1 MAEERV
7 WIRDLHPGSDVEE
20 SYAVRSRE
28 LRQRRGGG
36 PYLAGVLADRTGQV
50 ATLAWENAEE
60 LFKIMKPGAV
70 VRIRGQV
77 QRYNQRLQV
86 VIRQARLVDPEEI
99 DERLF
104 IRSSSIDPDLLW
116 NRLMGL
122 VEKVGDERLRQLLFR
137 IFSDPALSERFKV
150 SPAARSMHHAYRSG
164 LMEHTVSMTTV
175 AKSLAEHYR
184 LNVDLVV
191 AGCLLHDL
199 GKVWELEPGP
209 SIEYTDDGRLLGH
222 LSMEVLFVDRQIGQL
237 DGFPEETRRQ
247 LLHILLAHHG
257 EYAYGSPRRPKTP
270 EAQLVHMVDNLDAK
284 VSGMLDA
291 IGSGGETEE
300 AWTAYLPLLERYV
313 YRRRLN
319 DD

>member
-1 MAEERV
+1 M
-7 WIRDLHPGSDVEE
+7 EE

-50 ATLAWENAEE
+50 AALAWENAEQF
-60 LFKIMKPGAV
+60 FKIMAPGSV

-86 VIRQARLVDPEEI
+86 VIRQVQVVDPTEV

-104 IRSSSIDPDLLW
+104 IRSSSVDPDLLW
-116 NRLMGL
+116 NRLMAL

-137 IFSDPALSERFKV
+137 IFSDPDVSERFRI

-175 AKSLAEHYR
+175 AKTLAEHYR

-199 GKVWELEPGP
+199 GKIWELEVGP
-209 SIEYTDDGRLLGH
+209 SIEYTDEGRLLGH
-222 LSMEVLFVDRQIGQL
+222 LPMEVLFVDRQIAQL

-313 YRRRLN
+313 YRRRLGE
-319 DD
+319 D

>member
-1 MAEERV
+1 VSEDRT
-7 WIRDLHPGSDVEE
+7 WIRDLRPGTDVEE

-50 ATLAWENAEE
+50 AALAWENAEE

-70 VRIRGQV
+70 VRVRGQV

-86 VIRQARLVDPEEI
+86 VIRQARAVDPAEV

-104 IRSSSIDPDLLW
+104 IRSSSVDPDLLW
-116 NRLMGL
+116 NRLMAL
-122 VEKVGDERLRQLLFR
+122 VEKVGNERLRQLLYR
-137 IFSDPALSERFKV
+137 IFSDPGVADRFKV

-199 GKVWELEPGP
+199 GKIWELEPGP
-209 SIEYTDDGRLLGH
+209 SIEYTDEGRLLGH
-222 LSMEVLFVDRQIGQL
+222 LPMEVLFVDRQIAEL

-284 VSGMLDA
+284 VSGMLEA
-291 IGSGGETEE
+291 ISSGGETEE
-300 AWTAYLPLLERYV
+300 AWTAYLPLLERFV
-313 YRRRLN
+313 YRRRL
-319 DD
+319 DED

>member
-1 MAEERV
+1 MAEDRI

-50 ATLAWENAEE
+50 AALAWENAEE

-86 VIRQARLVDPEEI
+86 VIRQARLVDPEEV

-137 IFSDPALSERFKV
+137 IFSDPGLSERFKA

-284 VSGMLDA
+284 ISGMLDA

-300 AWTAYLPLLERYV
+300 AWTAYQPLLERYV

>member
-1 MAEERV
+1 VAEDRI

-50 ATLAWENAEE
+50 AALAWEDAEE

-86 VIRQARLVDPEEI
+86 VIRQARLVDPEEV

-137 IFSDPALSERFKV
+137 IFSDPWLSERFKV

-300 AWTAYLPLLERYV
+300 AWTAYQPLLERYV

-319 DD
+319 DN

>member
-1 MAEERV
+1 
-7 WIRDLHPGSDVEE
+7 VEE

-50 ATLAWENAEE
+50 AALAWENAEQF
-60 LFKIMKPGAV
+60 FKIMAPGSV

-86 VIRQARLVDPEEI
+86 VIRQVQVVDPTEV

-104 IRSSSIDPDLLW
+104 IRSSSVDPDLLW
-116 NRLMGL
+116 NRLMAL

-137 IFSDPALSERFKV
+137 IFSDPDVSERFRI

-175 AKSLAEHYR
+175 AKTLAEHYR

-199 GKVWELEPGP
+199 GKIWELEVGP
-209 SIEYTDDGRLLGH
+209 SIEYTDEGRLLGH
-222 LSMEVLFVDRQIGQL
+222 LPMEVLFVDRQIAQL

-313 YRRRLN
+313 YRRRLGE
-319 DD
+319 D

>member
-1 MAEERV
+1 
-7 WIRDLHPGSDVEE
+7 
-20 SYAVRSRE
+20 
-28 LRQRRGGG
+28 
-36 PYLAGVLADRTGQV
+36 V
-50 ATLAWENAEE
+50 AALAWENAEE
-60 LFKIMKPGAV
+60 LFKLMTPGSV

-86 VIRQARLVDPEEI
+86 VIRQAQVLDPAEI

-104 IRSSSIDPDLLW
+104 VRSSSVDPGLLW

-137 IFSDPALSERFKV
+137 IFSDPGIAERFKV

-164 LMEHTVSMTTV
+164 LMEHTVSMTT
-175 AKSLAEHYR
+175 AARSLAEHYG
-184 LNVDLVV
+184 LNVDLVT

-199 GKVWELEPGP
+199 GKIWELEPGP

-222 LSMEVLFVDRQIGQL
+222 LPMETLFVERKIAEL
-237 DGFPEETRRQ
+237 DGFPRETRRQ
-247 LLHILLAHHG
+247 LLHILLSHHG

-284 VSGMLDA
+284 VTGMLDA
-291 IGSGGETEE
+291 ISSGGETEE
-300 AWTAYLPLLERYV
+300 AWTAYIPLLERYV
-313 YRRRLN
+313 YRRRFGEE
-319 DD
+319 